1 MAVCRFDTKKN
12 AFHKTSALVTITTVP
27 TPQDRALM
35 WTATPGKSA
44 NHGSPWHCNVT
55 LLWTS
60 ADKYYH
66 SDYWITVALPFVSQC
81 LWEASV
87 EVYTACV
94 WRCVSCD
101 RRDTLHQL
109 WWTQVLISWTLP
121 IRTSSGKASILALSS
136 LSSSVPHIHLFSL
149 VLLSAEQ
156 DYCNGLEGTFRVLVE
171 NSACGIAGYRCSKS
185 ITVLYMGG
193 LIVMEHNEVK
203 WTPFI
208 FTSCVK

>member
-1 MAVCRFDTKKN
+1 MICSFNLLSFWSYKKNRIDFMAVCRFDTKKN

-109 WWTQVLISWTLP
+109 WWTQVLVSWTLP
-121 IRTSSGKASILALSS
+121 IRTSSGKASILALS
-136 LSSSVPHIHLFSL
+136 LSFLLCPSYSPVFPRSSVCRAG
-149 VLLSAEQ
+149 LL
-156 DYCNGLEGTFRVLVE
+156 
-171 NSACGIAGYRCSKS
+171 
-185 ITVLYMGG
+185 
-193 LIVMEHNEVK
+193 
-203 WTPFI
+203 
-208 FTSCVK
+208 

>member
-55 LLWTS
+55 LLRTS

-94 WRCVSCD
+94 WRRVSCD

-109 WWTQVLISWTLP
+109 WWTQVLVSWTLP
-121 IRTSSGKASILALSS
+121 IRTSSGKASILALFPPLS
-136 LSSSVPHIHLFSL
+136 LIFTCFPSFFCLPS
-149 VLLSAEQ
+149 
-156 DYCNGLEGTFRVLVE
+156 R
-171 NSACGIAGYRCSKS
+171 
-185 ITVLYMGG
+185 ITVTGWTAHLGFWWRTRLVG
-193 LIVMEHNEVK
+193 SQATAAVK
-203 WTPFI
+203 ASQCCTWEDWLSWNTRR
-208 FTSCVK
+208 